1 MKKVISPQTILY
13 PAPSVLVSCVSG
25 SGKANIITLAWV
37 GTVCSEPPMVSI
49 SVRPGR
55 FSYKLISETKE
66 FVINIPTTDI
76 VDKVEYCGIHS
87 GKDVDKFKETGLTPM
102 PATKVRVT
110 LIKECPVNIEC
121 KVKDEIHLGSH
132 NLFLGEIVAIDIDE
146 EILTEEGRINYL
158 KAKPIIY
165 NNGEYW
171 KLGERLPISHR

>member
-1 MKKVISPQTILY
+1 MKKTISPQTILY
-13 PAPSVLVSCVSG
+13 PVPSVLVTCASN

-66 FVINIPTTDI
+66 FVVNVPTIDI
-76 VDKVEYCGIHS
+76 VDKVEYCGIYS
-87 GKDVDKFKETGLTPM
+87 GKNVDKFKETGLTPI
-102 PATKVRVT
+102 PASKVKVP

-121 KVKDEIHLGSH
+121 VVKSEIYLGSH
-132 NLFLGEIVAIDIDE
+132 QLFLGEIVAVDIDE
-146 EILTEEGRINYL
+146 EILNEEGRIDYT

-171 KLGERLPISHR
+171 KLGERLPIRHR